1 MSNSACPMRLAPGMG
16 DEVRATTAVL
26 VTVCQAAELLA
37 IGRTSVYELIGRGEL
52 EVVRI
57 GRATRVPVA
66 AVLDFVERHRTKMS
80 QVGGNLDP

>member
-1 MSNSACPMRLAPGMG
+1 
-16 DEVRATTAVL
+16 VL

-57 GRATRVPVA
+57 GRATRIPVD
-66 AVLDFVERHRTKMS
+66 AVHDFVARRTAKMT
-80 QVGGNLDP
+80 